1 MNRDIFFTTLE
12 QTFAI
17 NELSLRLRE
26 NQKEQLFNA
35 TNIILEKNKVMNLT
49 AICSEN
55 EFVSRHWA
63 DALTAAEFIPG
74 NASLLDVGTGG
85 GILAL
90 AYAIVRPDI
99 SVLAMDSTA
108 KKTDFVAECASAI
121 GLRNLKVI
129 SGRAE
134 ELSKNKKYRERF
146 DIAVARA
153 VAAMPVLS
161 ELCLPFVRTGG
172 VFCALKGKNGSE
184 ELSASLSAIKTLGGK
199 VSEDKFIQL
208 KEITSEGV
216 ASSDRHILII
226 EKISKTS
233 DIYPRRY
240 AQITKNPL

>member
-1 MNRDIFFTTLE
+1 
-12 QTFAI
+12 
-17 NELSLRLRE
+17 
-26 NQKEQLFNA
+26 
-35 TNIILEKNKVMNLT
+35 
-49 AICSEN
+49 
-55 EFVSRHWA
+55 
-63 DALTAAEFIPG
+63 
-74 NASLLDVGTGG
+74 
-85 GILAL
+85 
-90 AYAIVRPDI
+90 
-99 SVLAMDSTA
+99 MDSTA

-199 VSEDKFIQL
+199 VSEDKFIQP

>member
-1 MNRDIFFTTLE
+1 MNYETFSATLE

-17 NELSLRLRE
+17 NELSLQLQE

-55 EFVSRHWA
+55 EFISRHWA
-63 DALTAAEFIPG
+63 DALTAAEFIPDG
-74 NASLLDVGTGG
+74 ASLLDVGTGG

-99 SVLAMDSTA
+99 SVLAMDSTT
-108 KKTDFVAECASAI
+108 KKTDFVSECASAI
-121 GLRNLKVI
+121 GLRNLRVI

-134 ELSKNKKYRERF
+134 ELSNDKKYRGQF
-146 DIAVARA
+146 DVVTARA

-172 VFCALKGKNGSE
+172 IFCALKGKNGAE
-184 ELSASLSAIKTLGGK
+184 ELSASLSAIKALGGK

-208 KEITSEGV
+208 KEITAEGV

-226 EKISKTS
+226 EKISKTP

>member
-1 MNRDIFFTTLE
+1 MNSDTFFTALE

-90 AYAIVRPDI
+90 AYRIYP
-99 SVLAMDSTA
+99 
-108 KKTDFVAECASAI
+108 
-121 GLRNLKVI
+121 
-129 SGRAE
+129 
-134 ELSKNKKYRERF
+134 
-146 DIAVARA
+146 
-153 VAAMPVLS
+153 
-161 ELCLPFVRTGG
+161 CLPWIRPQRKPISWQNVR
-172 VFCALKGKNGSE
+172 LPSD
-184 ELSASLSAIKTLGGK
+184 L
-199 VSEDKFIQL
+199 
-208 KEITSEGV
+208 EI
-216 ASSDRHILII
+216 
-226 EKISKTS
+226 
-233 DIYPRRY
+233 
-240 AQITKNPL
+240 